1 LAPDARYEGRM
12 KAITLVLPILFLA
25 SAAYAAPVK
34 LDDNNLAFETNIAQR
49 YPLGAKF
56 SEAKADLEASGFKC
70 SPFGGGGDAPTQEC
84 IQAARAGDCS
94 REWAVELR
102 ERDGVLRAP
111 AKGSVAKLCI
121 GAVLPAKKR

>member
-1 LAPDARYEGRM
+1 M
-12 KAITLVLPILFLA
+12 KTLIAALPLLFLA
-25 SAAYAAPVK
+25 GTASAAPVK
-34 LDDNNLAFETNIAQR
+34 LDDNNLGFETEIAQR

-56 SEAKADLEASGFKC
+56 SEAKADLEANGFRC

-102 ERDGVLRAP
+102 ERDGALRAP
-111 AKGSVAKLCI
+111 AKGSVAKLCV
-121 GAVLPAKKR
+121 GAVLPPKKR

>member
-1 LAPDARYEGRM
+1 MKTLFAALPLLLLAG
-12 KAITLVLPILFLA
+12 TA
-25 SAAYAAPVK
+25 SAAPVK
-34 LDDNNLAFETNIAQR
+34 LDDNNLAFETEIAQR
-49 YPLGAKF
+49 YPLGVKF

-70 SPFGGGGDAPTQEC
+70 SSFGGGGDAPTQEC

-102 ERDGVLRAP
+102 ERDGVLRVP

-121 GAVLPAKKR
+121 GAVLPPKKR